1 MLYVVLYNTRRMGL
15 LLPSPCRMPWL
26 EIGSHYYR
34 QALIQV
40 VFSPPETH
48 ARTLPYNRH
57 WHHWKVCLAKSN
69 HLFRVIYNIVK
80 HRLHVWC
87 GHRPGPAATPH
98 WPVATILFTG
108 SGAAVLHTAPAV
120 LTLWHTIYCSIDQI
134 LMLQIY
140 IQNPGK
146 NWQNGKTMQEKK
158 RVTKRHYSTLFNH

>member
-1 MLYVVLYNTRRMGL
+1 MLYVVLYNIRRMGL
-15 LLPSPCRMPWL
+15 LWPSPCRMPWL

-40 VFSPPETH
+40 VFSPPQTH
-48 ARTLPYNRH
+48 VRTLPYNRH

-98 WPVATILFTG
+98 WPPYYSLAPELQCFT
-108 SGAAVLHTAPAV
+108 LHRRFWLYGTQYTAV
-120 LTLWHTIYCSIDQI
+120 LTRYWCYKSIFK
-134 LMLQIY
+134 
-140 IQNPGK
+140 IQAKIGK
-146 NWQNGKTMQEKK
+146 MAKPCKK
-158 RVTKRHYSTLFNH
+158 RKE